1 MATIQTSYEHND
13 NHKKTVFCAAFLR
26 GVAMARPIKIGYNQL
41 QIFRQH

>member
-1 MATIQTSYEHND
+1 MATIQTSNEQND

-26 GVAMARPIKIGYNQL
+26 DVAMARPIKIGYNQL